1 MDLLQKEHDRLW
13 KRTKS
18 SKSLDD
24 VQATIDLLQEARNTI
39 AAGRLLAH
47 PCPFEPPS
55 PAINNYIDPT
65 KASITLAKLQNPV
78 KAAFDATNDSLKE
91 TYSGLNKYSKA
102 LDKVSLVLSVTFCL
116 LAFDLLIT

>member
-39 AAGRLLAH
+39 AAGKFLVH
-47 PCPFEPPS
+47 PCPFESPS
-55 PAINNYIDPT
+55 PAINN
-65 KASITLAKLQNPV
+65 
-78 KAAFDATNDSLKE
+78 
-91 TYSGLNKYSKA
+91 
-102 LDKVSLVLSVTFCL
+102 
-116 LAFDLLIT
+116 